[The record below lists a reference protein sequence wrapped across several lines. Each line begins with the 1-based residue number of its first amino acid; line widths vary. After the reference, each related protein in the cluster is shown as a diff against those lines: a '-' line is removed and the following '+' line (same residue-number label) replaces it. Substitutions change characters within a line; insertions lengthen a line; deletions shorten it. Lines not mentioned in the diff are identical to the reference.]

1 VPECVALKEFECM
14 AALVIEDCA
23 PETPEEVAELTL
35 AALDPVKLVDVE
47 AIIDPD
53 WNALNDAECKFA
65 ELPAPLN
72 DRETKLPKD
81 TWLLCIIVSEVEVL
95 ALAAKDIESE
105 VDVALDTDA
114 ATEKETDTG
123 EDEVGT
129 DIDAEFSVLSDLEIW
144 TEVAEDSDVER
155 AREPVAADKE
165 NEPLKATDSVGN
177 IEPIE
182 VVRLTGSEKD
192 TSYEACPLENG
203 KETGTDTPNDTGS
216 VPADTGKDTGRD
228 TAKDT
233 GYDTLY
239 PGTCDTKPQRE
250 PTLSSRSAAPI
261 SITST
266 QSGEPAAQL
275 AAASSTE

>member
-1 VPECVALKEFECM
+1 M

-144 TEVAEDSDVER
+144 TEVAEDSDVDR

-182 VVRLTGSEKD
+182 VVLLTGSEKD
-192 TSYEACPLENG
+192 TP
-203 KETGTDTPNDTGS
+203 
-216 VPADTGKDTGRD
+216 
-228 TAKDT
+228 
-233 GYDTLY
+233 
-239 PGTCDTKPQRE
+239 
-250 PTLSSRSAAPI
+250 
-261 SITST
+261 
-266 QSGEPAAQL
+266 
-275 AAASSTE
+275 

>member
-35 AALDPVKLVDVE
+35 AALDPVKLVEVE

-144 TEVAEDSDVER
+144 AEVAEDSDVER

-182 VVRLTGSEKD
+182 VVLLTGSEKD
-192 TSYEACPLENG
+192 TP
-203 KETGTDTPNDTGS
+203 
-216 VPADTGKDTGRD
+216 
-228 TAKDT
+228 
-233 GYDTLY
+233 
-239 PGTCDTKPQRE
+239 
-250 PTLSSRSAAPI
+250 
-261 SITST
+261 
-266 QSGEPAAQL
+266 
-275 AAASSTE
+275 